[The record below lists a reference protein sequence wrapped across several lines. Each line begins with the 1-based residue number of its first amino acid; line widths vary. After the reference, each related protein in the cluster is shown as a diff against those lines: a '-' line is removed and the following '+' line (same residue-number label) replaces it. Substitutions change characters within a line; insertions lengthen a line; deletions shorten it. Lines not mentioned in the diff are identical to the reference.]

1 MTRGVQKKGG
11 MMKLVLLAIFA
22 LIAML
27 VVTMVEAGR
36 AEQGAE
42 KSVRELER
50 EQAARSSF
58 WDTSEV
64 KVVTVKGHE
73 YIIVNGSNRG
83 GIVHS
88 ESCPCKNGGV
98 E

>member
-1 MTRGVQKKGG
+1 
-11 MMKLVLLAIFA
+11 MKLWQVVLVILTIV
-22 LIAML
+22 L
-27 VVTMVEAGR
+27 VVGVLCTIDRVDEQAVEASR
-36 AEQGAE
+36 
-42 KSVRELER
+42 ER
-50 EQAARSSF
+50 EQAARESF
-58 WDTSEV
+58 WDVSEV

-98 E
+98 R

>member
-1 MTRGVQKKGG
+1 
-11 MMKLVLLAIFA
+11 MKLWQVVLVILTIV
-22 LIAML
+22 L
-27 VVTMVEAGR
+27 VVGVLCTIDRVDEQAVEAS
-36 AEQGAE
+36 Q
-42 KSVRELER
+42 ER
-50 EQAARSSF
+50 ERAARESF
-58 WDTSEV
+58 WDVSGV

-98 E
+98 R

>member
-1 MTRGVQKKGG
+1 
-11 MMKLVLLAIFA
+11 MKPVLLLAIFA
-22 LIAML
+22 LVAIL
-27 VVTMVEAGR
+27 FVRIVVTER
-36 AEQGAE
+36 TEQGAE
-42 KSVRELER
+42 KSAR
-50 EQAARSSF
+50 EQEARMSF

-88 ESCPCKNGGV
+88 ESCPCKNGGKR
-98 E
+98 

>member
-1 MTRGVQKKGG
+1 V
-11 MMKLVLLAIFA
+11 KLVLLAIFA
-22 LIAML
+22 LVAML
-27 VVTMVEAGR
+27 IVSMV
-36 AEQGAE
+36 AEGTAQDAE
-42 KSVRELER
+42 GSAR
-50 EQAARSSF
+50 EQAARESF
-58 WDTSEV
+58 WDISEV

-98 E
+98 R

>member
-1 MTRGVQKKGG
+1 
-11 MMKLVLLAIFA
+11 MKLVLFAIFST

-27 VVTMVEAGR
+27 VVVITVEADR

-42 KSVRELER
+42 DSMRESAR
-50 EQAARSSF
+50 EQAARRSF

-64 KVVTVKGHE
+64 RVVTVKGHE

-88 ESCPCKNGGV
+88 ESCPCKNGGAR
-98 E
+98 